1 MTDCKKCEINS
12 DRMSMRE
19 LCGANIGLQ
28 DVVLKIDEKII
39 FHVIVGG
46 KINPDN
52 VVDKIQLAILDYVK
66 ELVNLK

>member
-1 MTDCKKCEINS
+1 MVDCKKCEI
-12 DRMSMRE
+12 
-19 LCGANIGLQ
+19 NIGLQ